1 MDNIIMTKIYS
12 IINCKSY
19 REVSAKLGISE
30 HKLKD
35 VCCGKKNR
43 SFKLKEVSLTAKNL
57 GISEAELLGLSLGD
71 LSFSDFIADYLAK
84 LTEGC
89 VSENDKYRKL
99 ATHLA
104 PMKIDK
110 KEDGRIQNISKST
123 VLKMLDKTKLAE
135 FTLRE
140 ICNAFAQDDNFIKI
154 VALI

>member
-1 MDNIIMTKIYS
+1 MTKIYS

-19 REVSAKLGISE
+19 REVSEKLRISE

-43 SFKLKEVSLTAKNL
+43 SFKLKEVNLIAKNL
-57 GISEAELLGLSLGD
+57 GVSESELLGLNLGD
-71 LSFSDFIADYLAK
+71 LSFSNFIANYLTK
-84 LTEGC
+84 QTKGC
-89 VSENDKYRKL
+89 ISEKDRYRKL

-104 PMKIDK
+104 PMRIDK
-110 KEDGRIQNISKST
+110 KEEGRIQNISRST
-123 VLKMLDKTKLAE
+123 VLKMLDKTKLSE

-140 ICNAFAQDDNFIKI
+140 ICNAFAQDDTFLKI